1 MIKSKCIFTTCSVVS
16 MYKLEK
22 QKYEISGVFLC
33 FSWFEVFS
41 LWLQFLLGGLVI
53 DADDNV
59 AMQDQEM
66 ASMRQG
72 RAFLTLLND
81 NIPKTITAMETL
93 LEDLE
98 SQEMALSQSRFESL
112 LFGTVYS
119 AYKVK
124 GHQGAEEQQAWTQL
138 LVNLCSFLHPITD
151 RLQCFT
157 LWELVLMLN
166 HTKSQFHVRGPLTFI
181 MSVFPTVMEFNRF

>member
-1 MIKSKCIFTTCSVVS
+1 MLGFHPHRPWNISTCVLLCCLVNFTDLSDFFMIKSKCIFTTCSVVS

-22 QKYEISGVFLC
+22 QKYE
-33 FSWFEVFS
+33 
-41 LWLQFLLGGLVI
+41 FLLGGLVI

-138 LVNLCSFLHPITD
+138 NCQMHRSSSPDVKF
-151 RLQCFT
+151 F
-157 LWELVLMLN
+157 
-166 HTKSQFHVRGPLTFI
+166 
-181 MSVFPTVMEFNRF
+181 

>member
-1 MIKSKCIFTTCSVVS
+1 MLGFHPHRPWNISTCVLLCCLVNFTDLSDASAGLHGALSLPALIKSTSDGNLIF
-16 MYKLEK
+16 
-22 QKYEISGVFLC
+22 
-33 FSWFEVFS
+33 
-41 LWLQFLLGGLVI
+41 QFLLGGLVI

-138 LVNLCSFLHPITD
+138 LG
-151 RLQCFT
+151 RLANVTFV
-157 LWELVLMLN
+157 ELRRMN
-166 HTKSQFHVRGPLTFI
+166 GGF
-181 MSVFPTVMEFNRF
+181 